1 MAEESSDVK
10 AAAGEHRTTSSLEHA
25 YKVSYVIEPSPN
37 NILNR
42 MALSET
48 SGATISTSNEENAS
62 TPDGEKPGSNSEED
76 KEEQD
81 ADSEHPFVLV
91 NGVSISYNT
100 GVFQI
105 VVKLPHEPY
114 EIQIMVCTLG
124 PSQESSCSQ

>member
-1 MAEESSDVK
+1 
-10 AAAGEHRTTSSLEHA
+10 
-25 YKVSYVIEPSPN
+25 
-37 NILNR
+37 

-62 TPDGEKPGSNSEED
+62 NSDGEKPASNSEED

-105 VVKLPHEPY
+105 VVKLPHEPH
-114 EIQIMVCTLG
+114 EIQMMVCTLG
-124 PSQESSCSQ
+124 PSRESSGSQ